1 MPGPEVAP
9 DLLAQAAAYDVEEAE
24 AQVRRRRRRCCASMR
39 CLTPRVLVCA
49 APLPRW
55 LYRLKQPPRTVARLA

>member
-24 AQVRRRRRRCCASMR
+24 AQAG
-39 CLTPRVLVCA
+39 LPAGTA
-49 APLPRW
+49 AL
-55 LYRLKQPPRTVARLA
+55 L